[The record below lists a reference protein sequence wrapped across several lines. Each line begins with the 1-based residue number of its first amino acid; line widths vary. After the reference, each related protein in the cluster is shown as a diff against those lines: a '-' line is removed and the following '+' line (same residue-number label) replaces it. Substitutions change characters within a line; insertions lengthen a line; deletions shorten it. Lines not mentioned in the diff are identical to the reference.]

1 MAMKPSIRNRVEPSR
16 EAAASGGTTDWE
28 GEWAMEAG
36 VLNGSAMAEHL
47 VRWCRRITR
56 GDVTSVVAGPR
67 VILRARFTLDASK
80 TPPAVDYVNLE
91 GSNKR
96 KSQVGIFELNRDV
109 LRVCMSAPG
118 KPRPADFSSKA
129 GDGRSYTTWRRARK

>member
-1 MAMKPSIRNRVEPSR
+1 M
-16 EAAASGGTTDWE
+16 TTDWE

-47 VRWCRRITR
+47 VRWCWRITR

-67 VILRARFTLDASK
+67 TILRARFTLDDSTK
-80 TPPAVDYVNLE
+80 PHAVDYVNLE

-96 KSQVGIFELNRDV
+96 KSQAGIFELSGDV
-109 LRVCMSAPG
+109 LRVCMAPPRQ
-118 KPRPADFSSKA
+118 PRPSDFSSQA
-129 GDGRSYTTWRRARK
+129 GDGRSYTTWRRTRT